1 MNPSLPRILVVDD
14 EPDICWALA
23 NILQPAGYTV
33 TTATSAAEAL
43 ALLSGGSDLGEA
55 PYAAAFVDAKL
66 PDLNGLEL
74 ADLIHQRSPHTA
86 VVLVSGYF
94 YREDS
99 IIVDGLEKKLFVGFV
114 AKPFSL
120 HEVRLM
126 ASHAVEQAREEN
138 HATHSHSSGG

>member
-1 MNPSLPRILVVDD
+1 MEQKAPRILVVDD
-14 EPDICWALA
+14 EPDMCWALA
-23 NILQPAGYTV
+23 NILQPAGYAV

-43 ALLSGGSDLGEA
+43 ALLSGRSDPQDA

-74 ADLIHQRSPHTA
+74 AALIRRGSPCTA
-86 VVLVSGYF
+86 VVLISGYF

-99 IIVDGLEKKLFVGFV
+99 TIIDGLEKGLFIGFV
-114 AKPFSL
+114 AKPFNL

-126 ASHAVEQAREEN
+126 ASQAVEQAREAN
-138 HATHSHSSGG
+138 HAAHSHSSGR